1 MALAGSAGSFMSPA
15 AIGPL
20 QLQDEPR
27 ALFFNRP
34 FALFVLSAFF
44 DAAVGRFW
52 GRFSGAFVCV
62 ACPFRL
68 SFSLRLRHL
77 LHAAL
82 APAPFVP
89 QECGLAQAAGRA
101 SLLKMDA
108 TR

>member
-44 DAAVGRFW
+44 DAAV